1 MILISSILIFALP
14 IGDIRV
20 LPSTANAQYVT
31 TISGLTIGSQYDE
44 TQVPDALKKLYQT
57 GYFDYVAIDTSLVDS
72 KIDITIQVEQPPKL
86 ARLEIAGNRKIKT
99 NALLKEIAADSNAV
113 LTARQLFDW
122 ERKVREQYKKKNY
135 LLAKITTK
143 LIESDKPGFS
153 VARIEIEEGKG
164 VHIYTISFVGNK
176 EIPSIRLER
185 LMKNRPKWFILRSGR
200 FDDQKFKQDVE
211 KIEAFYQDR
220 GWIDAKVTETE
231 LPIDSLGQLNIVIH
245 VNEGRKYYTGTFVF
259 EGREV
264 LPESILT
271 KAVVLE
277 KSKPYS
283 LSLSKLSVDRI
294 RRAYWEEGY
303 IYASVDPIETLRNDT
318 VDVAFHI
325 VEGIPATVRR
335 IVIKGNNN
343 VRENA
348 IRREIALLPGSIF
361 KYSKVERSQ
370 RNIMYTGLFEDVR
383 FYPEEVEGEQGSI
396 DLVFVVKEKQSGEI
410 SVGVQYAGKEE
421 GLQGTLKL
429 SHPNVFGGGQ
439 NGHLLLE
446 KGATSTQA
454 SIGLTEP
461 WLFDTP
467 TSLGGEIHYTTE
479 QKELYDAA
487 KTAYNKTSLG
497 GSVSVSRPLPLDYTR
512 GGLTF
517 AVDRIYID
525 SVAKR
530 PFPND
535 PILGFDP
542 LSYPKTTISTTVNL
556 VRDSRDNTTN
566 PSSGSLVNESIEF
579 AGGPLGG
586 DISFIKENLDVQINF
601 PLAWEK
607 RIVLTQKMRLGYIT
621 GYRASDTIPIY
632 ERYRPGGTSYD
643 GFIRGYDD
651 YSLGTVVNGALVGGK
666 VMSVFN
672 TELKVKI
679 TSQIAIIGFF
689 DAGDAWESLDQ
700 VNFSELNKGTGVG
713 IRFEVPMVGV
723 LGFDAGFGL
732 DYPAGTKLSE
742 IFHPHF
748 QISRSF

>member
-1 MILISSILIFALP
+1 MSFILSILVYTLP
-14 IGDIRV
+14 IGDVRV

-31 TISGLTIGSQYDE
+31 TISGFASGATYDE
-44 TQVPDALKKLYQT
+44 TQVSDALKKLYQT
-57 GYFDYVAIDTSLVDS
+57 GYFDYVAIDTALVDS

-86 ARLEIAGNRKIKT
+86 SKLEVVGNRKIKT
-99 NALLKEIAADSNAV
+99 NALLKEIAADSNAI

-122 ERKVREQYKKKNY
+122 ERKVRDQYKKKNY
-135 LLAKITTK
+135 LLAKVTTR
-143 LIESDKPGFS
+143 LIESDRPGFS

-164 VHIYTISFVGNK
+164 VHISTISFVGNK

-185 LMKNRPKWFILRSGR
+185 LMKNRPKWFIFRSGR
-200 FDDQKFKQDVE
+200 FDDQKFKKDIE
-211 KIEAFYQDR
+211 KIEVFYQDR

-231 LPIDSLGQLNIVIH
+231 LPIDSVGQLNIVVH
-245 VNEGRKYYTGTFVF
+245 VDEGRKYYTGIFDF
-259 EGREV
+259 QGREV
-264 LPESILT
+264 LPESTLT

-277 KSKPYS
+277 NSKPYS

-303 IYASVDPIETLRNDT
+303 IYASVDPIEKLRNDT
-318 VDVAFHI
+318 VDVTFNI

-335 IVIKGNNN
+335 IVIKGNDN

-348 IRREIALLPGSIF
+348 IRREIALLPGSLF

-439 NGHLLLE
+439 SGHLLLE

-467 TSLGGEIHYTTE
+467 TALGGELHYVTE

-487 KTAYNKTSLG
+487 STAYNKTSLG
-497 GSVSVSRPLPLDYTR
+497 GSVSVSRALPLDYTR

-542 LSYPKTTISTTVNL
+542 LSYPKTTVSTTLNL

-566 PSSGSLVNESIEF
+566 PSSGSLVNQSIEF

-601 PLAWEK
+601 PLAWER

-621 GYRASDTIPIY
+621 GYKASDTIPIY

-643 GFIRGYDD
+643 GFVRGYDD
-651 YSLGTVVNGALVGGK
+651 YSLGTIVNGALVGGR

-679 TSQIAIIGFF
+679 TPQIAIIGFF
-689 DAGDAWESLDQ
+689 DAGDSWESLDQ
-700 VNFSELNKGTGVG
+700 VNFSELNKGTGLG
-713 IRFEVPMVGV
+713 IRFEVPLVGV